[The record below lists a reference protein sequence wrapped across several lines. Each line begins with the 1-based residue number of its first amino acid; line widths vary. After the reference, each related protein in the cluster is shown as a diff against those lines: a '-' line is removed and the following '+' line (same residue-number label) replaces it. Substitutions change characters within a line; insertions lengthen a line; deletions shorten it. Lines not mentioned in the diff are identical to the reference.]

1 MYSEAL
7 LTGQNLSLSEALAMG
22 GETTVIGLA
31 IVFAV
36 LIILMIVLS
45 LFRVIF
51 YKKPKTQA
59 APAAAPKAASAGAGS
74 IKVEAGAAGKVFK
87 IEASVG
93 QAVKKGDPVVVVE
106 AMKMEIPVVAP
117 EDGTV
122 ASIDVAVGD
131 AVEAGATLAT
141 LN

>member
-22 GETTVIGLA
+22 GQTTVIGLA

-45 LFRVIF
+45 LFKAIF

-59 APAAAPKAASAGAGS
+59 APAAAPAQAAPVEKETADDTDEEELIAVLTAAVAASLNTSTYNLRIKSYRRTDNKMPAWNKAGVTET
-74 IKVEAGAAGKVFK
+74 INNRF
-87 IEASVG
+87 
-93 QAVKKGDPVVVVE
+93 
-106 AMKMEIPVVAP
+106 
-117 EDGTV
+117 
-122 ASIDVAVGD
+122 
-131 AVEAGATLAT
+131 
-141 LN
+141 

>member
-45 LFRVIF
+45 LFKVIF

-59 APAAAPKAASAGAGS
+59 APAAAPAQAAPVEEETADDTDEEELIAVIKSYRRTDNKMPAWNKAGVTET
-74 IKVEAGAAGKVFK
+74 INNRF
-87 IEASVG
+87 
-93 QAVKKGDPVVVVE
+93 
-106 AMKMEIPVVAP
+106 
-117 EDGTV
+117 
-122 ASIDVAVGD
+122 
-131 AVEAGATLAT
+131 
-141 LN
+141 

>member
-22 GETTVIGLA
+22 GQTTVIGLA

-45 LFRVIF
+45 LFKVIF

-59 APAAAPKAASAGAGS
+59 APAAAPAQEEETADDTDEEELIAVLTAAVAASLNTSTYNLRIKSYRRTDNKMPAWNKAGVTET
-74 IKVEAGAAGKVFK
+74 INNRF
-87 IEASVG
+87 
-93 QAVKKGDPVVVVE
+93 
-106 AMKMEIPVVAP
+106 
-117 EDGTV
+117 
-122 ASIDVAVGD
+122 
-131 AVEAGATLAT
+131 
-141 LN
+141 

>member
-22 GETTVIGLA
+22 GQTTVIGLA

-45 LFRVIF
+45 LFKVIF

-59 APAAAPKAASAGAGS
+59 APAAAPAQAAPVEKETADDTDEEELIAVLTAAVAASLNTSTYNLRIKAYRRTDNKMPAWNKAGVTET
-74 IKVEAGAAGKVFK
+74 INNRF
-87 IEASVG
+87 
-93 QAVKKGDPVVVVE
+93 
-106 AMKMEIPVVAP
+106 
-117 EDGTV
+117 
-122 ASIDVAVGD
+122 
-131 AVEAGATLAT
+131 
-141 LN
+141 

>member
-22 GETTVIGLA
+22 GQTTVIGLA

-45 LFRVIF
+45 LFKVIF

-59 APAAAPKAASAGAGS
+59 APAAAPAQAAPVEDDTDEEELIAVLTAAVAASLNTSTYNLRIKSYRRTDNKMPAWNKAGVTET
-74 IKVEAGAAGKVFK
+74 INNRF
-87 IEASVG
+87 
-93 QAVKKGDPVVVVE
+93 
-106 AMKMEIPVVAP
+106 
-117 EDGTV
+117 
-122 ASIDVAVGD
+122 
-131 AVEAGATLAT
+131 
-141 LN
+141 

>member
-22 GETTVIGLA
+22 GQTTVIGLA

-45 LFRVIF
+45 LFKVIF

-59 APAAAPKAASAGAGS
+59 APATAPAQAAP
-74 IKVEAGAAGKVFK
+74 VEEETADRHARVQRLFWV
-87 IEASVG
+87 S
-93 QAVKKGDPVVVVE
+93 DRFRHTPYR
-106 AMKMEIPVVAP
+106 
-117 EDGTV
+117 
-122 ASIDVAVGD
+122 
-131 AVEAGATLAT
+131 
-141 LN
+141 

>member
-22 GETTVIGLA
+22 GQTTVIGLA

-45 LFRVIF
+45 LFKVIF

-59 APAAAPKAASAGAGS
+59 APAAAPAGNAIPKTFARPIIWVQGRFAGQT
-74 IKVEAGAAGKVFK
+74 I
-87 IEASVG
+87 
-93 QAVKKGDPVVVVE
+93 QTKKNL
-106 AMKMEIPVVAP
+106 
-117 EDGTV
+117 
-122 ASIDVAVGD
+122 SQY
-131 AVEAGATLAT
+131 
-141 LN
+141 

>member
-22 GETTVIGLA
+22 GQTTVIGLA

-45 LFRVIF
+45 LFKVIF

-59 APAAAPKAASAGAGS
+59 APAAAPAQAAPVEEETAEDTDAVAASLNTSTYNLRIKSYRRTDNKMPAWNKAGVTET
-74 IKVEAGAAGKVFK
+74 INNRF
-87 IEASVG
+87 
-93 QAVKKGDPVVVVE
+93 
-106 AMKMEIPVVAP
+106 
-117 EDGTV
+117 
-122 ASIDVAVGD
+122 
-131 AVEAGATLAT
+131 
-141 LN
+141 

>member
-51 YKKPKTQA
+51 YKKPKTPAQA
-59 APAAAPKAASAGAGS
+59 APVEEETADDTDEEELIAVLTAAVAASLNTSTYNLRIKSYRRTDNKMPAWNKAGVTET
-74 IKVEAGAAGKVFK
+74 INNRF
-87 IEASVG
+87 
-93 QAVKKGDPVVVVE
+93 
-106 AMKMEIPVVAP
+106 
-117 EDGTV
+117 
-122 ASIDVAVGD
+122 
-131 AVEAGATLAT
+131 
-141 LN
+141 